1 MALVA
6 FSTSISEP
14 QADLH
19 PFERLAVRLSSSF
32 SALGADDVD
41 ASVARALA
49 EIGTTF
55 SVDECTLM
63 VYRDRSAS
71 IVQSWAAPP
80 HPPCTDQD
88 LASMPWLVQRL
99 ARNAVVSFTPT
110 ADLPHA
116 AQVDRDH
123 AAASG
128 VEARLAVPVV
138 VGARVTY
145 GLMIGSRR
153 WCAEWR
159 APVIER
165 LRLFGEI
172 LGAGLAR
179 VWHHEP
185 EPARMSDPDAD
196 VPSAVTS
203 HGLDAEAANIVGD
216 SAPLRSALRCLAQV
230 APLDTTVLL
239 LGETGTGKE
248 LFASALHE
256 ASRRRGKPL
265 VRVNCAAL
273 PPTLIES
280 ELFGHERG
288 AFTGASALRH
298 GRFELADGG
307 TILLDEV
314 GDLALELQAKLL
326 RVLQEGEFER
336 VGSSKTRRVD
346 VRVIAAT
353 HVDLEAAVVEGHF
366 RADLYYRL
374 SVFPVRLPALRERP
388 EDIPTL
394 VQFFIQRHQRDLGR
408 RITSVSPEAMAAL
421 QRYDWPGNIRELE
434 NVVARAIIR
443 SADGVLRLDDPPAAT
458 APRSTVRGA
467 APEGDTLDSVQRLHI
482 ERVLR
487 ECGGRINGAGNAAVR
502 LGLHPNTLRFRIKKL
517 GVAMPERQ
525 GSATQPSAAHL
536 A

>member
-196 VPSAVTS
+196 VASAVITS

-230 APLDTTVLL
+230 APLDTTV
-239 LGETGTGKE
+239 
-248 LFASALHE
+248 
-256 ASRRRGKPL
+256 
-265 VRVNCAAL
+265 
-273 PPTLIES
+273 
-280 ELFGHERG
+280 
-288 AFTGASALRH
+288 
-298 GRFELADGG
+298 
-307 TILLDEV
+307 
-314 GDLALELQAKLL
+314 
-326 RVLQEGEFER
+326 
-336 VGSSKTRRVD
+336 
-346 VRVIAAT
+346 
-353 HVDLEAAVVEGHF
+353 
-366 RADLYYRL
+366 
-374 SVFPVRLPALRERP
+374 
-388 EDIPTL
+388 
-394 VQFFIQRHQRDLGR
+394 
-408 RITSVSPEAMAAL
+408 
-421 QRYDWPGNIRELE
+421 
-434 NVVARAIIR
+434 
-443 SADGVLRLDDPPAAT
+443 
-458 APRSTVRGA
+458 
-467 APEGDTLDSVQRLHI
+467 
-482 ERVLR
+482 
-487 ECGGRINGAGNAAVR
+487 
-502 LGLHPNTLRFRIKKL
+502 
-517 GVAMPERQ
+517 
-525 GSATQPSAAHL
+525 
-536 A
+536 